1 MGLPKNFQTKNNL
14 YKRLDALN
22 NINFYKVNFEVIEK
36 DGDEPFIM
44 SKEVNALNDE
54 QLEKKFVKL
63 MEQQNFHHFKIIDY
77 KAYSLSE
84 RIKKLG
90 LEPLLN

>member
-1 MGLPKNFQTKNNL
+1 
-14 YKRLDALN
+14 
-22 NINFYKVNFEVIEK
+22 
-36 DGDEPFIM
+36 M

-77 KAYSLSE
+77 KAYSFSE